1 MARLK
6 DAEPLLNQH
15 DIRYVLITPDMKEAI
30 WEGREQGLWFLV
42 GNSESFDR
50 IYNSKGVGI
59 WAYNPIEKAQAQTAL
74 P

>member
-1 MARLK
+1 
-6 DAEPLLNQH
+6 
-15 DIRYVLITPDMKEAI
+15 MKEDI

-50 IYNSKGVGI
+50 IYSTKGVGI
-59 WAYNPIEKAQAQTAL
+59 WAYNPVEKAQPQAAL